1 MPLRVRPLS
10 PDALIFDLARRV
22 AALPAAGVAARV
34 LVDGAPPAHPGRW
47 ADALVD
53 PLRLLGRPVLRASA
67 ADFLRPASLRLEHGR
82 QDPQSFL
89 DSWLDLGALRRE
101 LLDPLGDGG
110 SGRVLL
116 RWWDADS
123 DRSARAEYVTAPAG
137 AVLVL
142 DGGLMLGRGLPAELT
157 VHLRL
162 SDGALVRGI
171 PADQDW
177 TLPAYRSYQQR
188 VRPEQAADVV
198 LMVDHPRR
206 PAIVEA

>member
-1 MPLRVRPLS
+1 
-10 PDALIFDLARRV
+10 
-22 AALPAAGVAARV
+22 
-34 LVDGAPPAHPGRW
+34 
-47 ADALVD
+47 
-53 PLRLLGRPVLRASA
+53 
-67 ADFLRPASLRLEHGR
+67 
-82 QDPQSFL
+82 
-89 DSWLDLGALRRE
+89 
-101 LLDPLGDGG
+101 
-110 SGRVLL
+110 VLL